1 MKTEIIATGQNEL
14 NKEIKAMLKKLLPEL
29 KKFEGK
35 KLTTQKGVVTGFNRK
50 VVQSKNKRFRCYL
63 DFTQYSGWVKC
74 DISKEIGDHTC
85 TYFTKSIHLGDM
97 NIDILEQVKD
107 LKTII
112 DNCNLNKH
120 FTAERIKKDVLNYEK
135 AKEKANK
142 LYNAMDRNV
151 IEKLH
156 LSR

>member
-14 NKEIKAMLKKLLPEL
+14 NKEVKAMLKKLLPEL

-63 DFTQYSGWVKC
+63 DFTQYSGWAKC
-74 DISKEIGDHTC
+74 DISKQIGDHTC
-85 TYFTKSIHLGDM
+85 TYFKKDIHLCNMTG
-97 NIDILEQVKD
+97 DILENIKSFNT
-107 LKTII
+107 LCY
-112 DNCNLNKH
+112 NWNLNKH
-120 FTAERIKKDVLNYEK
+120 FTAERIKKDVLNYER
-135 AKEKANK
+135 AKEKENK
-142 LYNAMDRNV
+142 LYNAMDQNT
-151 IEKLH
+151 IEKMY